1 MKPANQAA
9 PQVEI
14 TLDPARINARAAHAF
29 LSTSRW
35 AAGISL
41 ELVQK
46 SLAHSLCAAAF
57 VGNEQ
62 VGLVR
67 LVTDRATFAY
77 VADVYVLP
85 AYRGHGLS
93 KKMLDAV
100 FAHPEMQ
107 GLRRMLLVTRDAHT
121 LYEQY
126 GFRPLAHPERF
137 MERHDPDVY
146 ARAATRKQSD

>member
-1 MKPANQAA
+1 MKPANELT
-9 PQVEI
+9 PQIEI
-14 TLDPARINARAAHAF
+14 TVDPTRIDVAATHAF
-29 LSTSRW
+29 LTTSRW

-41 ELVQK
+41 ELVRK

-57 VGNEQ
+57 VGDEQ

-85 AYRGHGLS
+85 TYRGHGIS
-93 KKMLDAV
+93 KRMLDAI
-100 FAHPEMQ
+100 FAHPDVQ
-107 GLRRMLLVTRDAHT
+107 GLRRMLLVTRDAHK

-137 MERHDPDVY
+137 IERHDPDVY